1 MKTRTLLII
10 ATLIGVFLFN
20 SCDKK
25 QENEWDRFYSFTK
38 DDIIGHYEA
47 NPDNSVYVELP
58 TEGVTIYPNATIDI
72 SALEGNFVRLQIT
85 IPDVINKVYTGTATM
100 NENDTELSFHNYHED
115 ILMSVYKNK
124 QNQIRL
130 QGRERKC
137 KYNSEGEVVDC
148 DVHGFDVVKTSVK
161 SSNHKSI

>member
-1 MKTRTLLII
+1 MEELLGRQTPHS
-10 ATLIGVFLFN
+10 AMAEQAVVGAMLIDPA
-20 SCDKK
+20 C
-25 QENEWDRFYSFTK
+25 
-38 DDIIGHYEA
+38 
-47 NPDNSVYVELP
+47 
-58 TEGVTIYPNATIDI
+58 
-72 SALEGNFVRLQIT
+72 